1 MLDILLTQ
9 KKVIMQQKGFLGIDV
24 SKGYADFLL
33 LDEHKKAIEESFQ
46 LEDNQKGRQR
56 LSSLTQEWFSKGM
69 EELCC
74 GVESTGGYENN
85 WYSYLKGL
93 SVEMNIRV
101 ARLNARAVK
110 AVSDATLKRTITD
123 AVSAHNIASYLIS
136 FSEKVNYDKG
146 SQQETQFKEGRQ
158 HYSYIRMLQKQKVQL
173 SNQLEKL
180 LYQDFGEILVYCR
193 HGIPAW
199 LLRMLSQYA
208 SAETVVKAG
217 LERLSDIKGISADKA
232 RALLD
237 KASRSVQVISGQS
250 RHVIAATSKEIL
262 HKSGLIQK
270 EKEYLA
276 KMYEQEEAV
285 KLVASIQ
292 GIGIESAVALML
304 EIEDVNKFAL
314 AKKITAY
321 FGVNPTFKQSGDGTW
336 GSHMSKKGRSEIRAI
351 LYMASLSGIRCNS
364 ILKPLYARYRAK
376 GMKHYQAMGVVMHKL
391 LRIIYGVL
399 KNKRSF
405 DPAIDELNAGKAK
418 EKQKK
423 EKQENNNEQKKHRHQ
438 AISIDAPLSNRAVQ
452 KRKKQ
457 IAS

>member
-1 MLDILLTQ
+1 
-9 KKVIMQQKGFLGIDV
+9 MQQKGFLGIDV

-33 LDEHKKAIEESFQ
+33 LDEHKKVLEESFQ
-46 LEDNQKGRQR
+46 LEDNQRGRQR
-56 LSSLTQEWFSKGM
+56 LKTLIVEWFSKGM
-69 EELCC
+69 TELYC

-85 WYSYLKGL
+85 WHSYLKSFSEQM
-93 SVEMNIRV
+93 SVHV
-101 ARLNARAVK
+101 ARLNAKAVK

-136 FSEKVNYDKG
+136 FSEKVDYGRG
-146 SQQETQFKEGRQ
+146 SQQEARFKEGRR

-180 LYQDFGEILVYCR
+180 LYQDYGEILVYCR

-199 LLRMLSQYA
+199 LLRMLSLYP
-208 SAETVVKAG
+208 SAETVIKAG
-217 LERLSDIKGISADKA
+217 LKKLSAIKGISTDKA
-232 RALLD
+232 RALLE
-237 KASRSVQVISGQS
+237 KVSSSAQVISRESQ
-250 RHVIAATSKEIL
+250 HVIAATSKEIL
-262 HKSGLIQK
+262 HKADLIEK
-270 EKEYLA
+270 EKGYLT
-276 KMYEQEEAV
+276 KMYEQDEGV
-285 KLVASIQ
+285 KLITSIP
-292 GIGIESAVALML
+292 GIGIESAVALVL
-304 EIEDVNKFAL
+304 EIEDINRFAL

-321 FGVNPTFKQSGDGTW
+321 FGINPTFKQSGDGTW

-376 GMKHYQAMGVVMHKL
+376 GMKHYQAMGVIMHKL

-399 KNKRSF
+399 KSKTLF
-405 DPAIDELNAGKAK
+405 DPAIDEHNTLKAK
-418 EKQKK
+418 AKQEKKK
-423 EKQENNNEQKKHRHQ
+423 EENKNEQKKYRHQ
-438 AISIDAPLSNRAVQ
+438 AISTDAPLSNRAVQ